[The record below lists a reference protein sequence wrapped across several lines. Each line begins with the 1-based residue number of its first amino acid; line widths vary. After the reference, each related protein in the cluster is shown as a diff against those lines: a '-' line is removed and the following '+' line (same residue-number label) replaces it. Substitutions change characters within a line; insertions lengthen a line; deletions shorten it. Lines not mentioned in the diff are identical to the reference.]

1 LLPFDEE
8 VEDKKVQEEGLVLK
22 EKGKEEELKDNFL
35 EKHLMANI

>member
-1 LLPFDEE
+1 

-22 EKGKEEELKDNFL
+22 EKGKEEELEDNFL